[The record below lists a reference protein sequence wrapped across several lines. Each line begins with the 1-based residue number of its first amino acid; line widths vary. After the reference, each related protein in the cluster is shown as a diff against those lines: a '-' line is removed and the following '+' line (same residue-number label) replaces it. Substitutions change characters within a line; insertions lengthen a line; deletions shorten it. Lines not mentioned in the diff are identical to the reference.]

1 MVALLLGLFVAPGA
15 AVLGATNEA
24 ARVVVLYNTRDRDS
38 RDVAEFYAQ
47 QRGIPDH
54 HLIGLTCSH
63 ATIIT
68 RSDYEKQVAEP
79 LREQLEARG
88 LAKFSADVV
97 PSAGDQLGTVRYRLA
112 NSRIRYLVPVF
123 GMPYRI
129 AHDTNRVD
137 KALEKVPA
145 HMRNNGAALD
155 NELMLLPADGLY
167 SLSGPAN
174 NPLHGATNSADL
186 HPGAGVFLVSRLDG
200 PSAELAKG
208 LVTKAMQAERDGLW
222 GRAYFDLRGL
232 KNGAYKLGD
241 EWIGNAASIARNMG
255 FDTYVDNKPATL
267 SVGFPLSE
275 VALYA
280 GWYDAEVSGPFTL
293 PVVEFAPGAIAYH
306 LHSFSAYSPRNANK
320 NWVGPLVSRGA
331 TVTMG
336 CVDEPFLQLTPNVG
350 IFFARL
356 AVGFN
361 VAEAFLAATPSLS
374 WQNISVGDPLYRPF
388 RPNPLER
395 GREMNRTNSP
405 LLPWALVQTINF
417 QLNQGRSVD
426 EAIKALEDLPGTT
439 SSPVLSERLAR
450 LYEEKSRIRQAITFG
465 QYALA
470 AGGTPQQRVRL
481 LLDLAKWQ
489 RTLDRSRDAFETLE
503 QFAQEFPGHP
513 QLLAARRDQ
522 LSHARRLDLDD
533 DVSRLQAEIERLT
546 PPPPAPKT
554 EPGSSR

>member
-1 MVALLLGLFVAPGA
+1 MLGVLLAPLATVHGS
-15 AVLGATNEA
+15 TNEGT
-24 ARVVVLYNTRDRDS
+24 RVVVLYNTRDRDS

-47 QRGIPDH
+47 QRGIPED

-63 ATIIT
+63 TTTLT

-88 LAKFSADVV
+88 LAKFSAHVV
-97 PSAGDQLGTVRYRLA
+97 PSSEGQPGSVRYRLA

-129 AHDTNRVD
+129 AHDTNLMN
-137 KALEKVPA
+137 KALENAPA
-145 HMRNNGAALD
+145 HMQNNGAALD
-155 NELMLLPADGLY
+155 NELILLPADGLY
-167 SLSGPAN
+167 SLGGPAN
-174 NPLHGATNSADL
+174 NPFLGATNAADL

-200 PSAELAKG
+200 PTAELAKG
-208 LVTKAMQAERDGLW
+208 LVSKALQAERDGLW
-222 GRAYFDLRGL
+222 GRAYFDLRGI

-241 EWIGNAASIARNMG
+241 EWIEAASTIARNMG
-255 FDTYVDNKPATL
+255 FDTYVDKKPATL
-267 SVGFPLSE
+267 PVEFPLSE

-280 GWYDAEVSGPFTL
+280 GWYDAHVSGPFAL

-306 LHSFSAYSPRNANK
+306 LHSYSGHNPRNVNK

-350 IFFARL
+350 VFFARL
-356 AVGFN
+356 AAGFN

-374 WQNISVGDPLYRPF
+374 WQNMAVGDPLYRPF
-388 RPNPLER
+388 LPNPLDR

-417 QLNQGRSVD
+417 QLNRGSSVD
-426 EAIKALEDLPGTT
+426 EAITALESLPQTT
-439 SSPVLSERLAR
+439 NSPVLAERLAR
-450 LYEEKSRIRQAITFG
+450 LYQEKSRLPQAITFG

-481 LLDLAKWQ
+481 LLDLAEWQ
-489 RTLDRSRDAFETLE
+489 RTLDRTQDAFDTLE
-503 QFAQEFPGHP
+503 QFSQEFPGHP
-513 QLLAARRDQ
+513 QLLAVRRDQ
-522 LSHARRLDLDD
+522 LSYARRLDRDD
-533 DVSRLQAEIERLT
+533 DVTRLKAEIERLT
-546 PPPPAPKT
+546 PPPPAPQT